1 MVREI
6 TVRSS
11 NKPDNYKAALSDRYK
26 TPLIPWLLRI
36 SSPIS
41 LFLSSYPLTPFI
53 TAAIHKMHTHSP
65 EGGVEEKTLKPT
77 L

>member
-6 TVRSS
+6 TVHSC
-11 NKPDNYKAALSDRYK
+11 NKPYNYKAALSDRYK
-26 TPLIPWLLRI
+26 PPLIP
-36 SSPIS
+36 SPIS

-53 TAAIHKMHTHSP
+53 SAAGNKTHTHSLK
-65 EGGVEEKTLKPT
+65 GGVEEKTLKPT